1 MNELLD
7 DDIRDHDVIARL
19 RSALDELTAS
29 AGDDSGSVRP
39 TGTMTPAR
47 WLAAAAAAVLVVGA
61 VTAVVVNRGNQGES
75 AATPTTGAP
84 ITLPPTTEPTLIRV
98 ETPFFTLASPDLV
111 PGERT
116 FEACCAADRLLT
128 MVWSSGEI
136 SPSYLTLTEYPA
148 GPLADVFPDEGSTV
162 REVAAS
168 ILMIRSFGLT
178 DAERDELSVQLVAGS
193 GLPYVLPVDGWSV
206 AAMGFTSGEDR
217 LVQVYTPLN
226 TDPLSSYL
234 PTVTLSV
241 GEYRGEFD
249 SLALSSDAT
258 QVVVAGYGGWKFTEA
273 DGTAVVFWD
282 VGNGNWATLRIDAQ
296 LADRTDGLIAA
307 LSEIDPSQP
316 VVEVE
321 GGSDPVGETVPAPLE
336 RRYQGVASVIDTGN
350 GPMIAFSFMDSLP
363 PQGGDIPLVGFD
375 WDMIDG
381 EQSVN
386 GTTWSEG
393 SVLFTGTFDGT
404 SFRLTE
410 PATSGEGIEWPIGP
424 TYDTVTPDCTDDDI
438 APDMEIL
445 SNLDDAGLH
454 IISSGDY
461 RWDGH
466 CGVQVYAA
474 FDTPELQAALAPLGD
489 QVTLTIAF
497 VDVID

>member
-7 DDIRDHDVIARL
+7 DDIRDHAVIARL

-29 AGDDSGSVRP
+29 AGDDADAVR
-39 TGTMTPAR
+39 TSGTMTPAR
-47 WLAAAAAAVLVVGA
+47 WLAVAAAAVLVVGA
-61 VTAVVVNRGNQGES
+61 VTAVVVNRGNQGEPT
-75 AATPTTGAP
+75 ATPTTAAP

-98 ETPFFTLASPDLV
+98 ETPFFILASPDLV

-116 FEACCAADRLLT
+116 FEQCCRADGLLT
-128 MVWSSGEI
+128 MAWSNGAI
-136 SPSYLTLTEYPA
+136 TPSYLTLTQYPA
-148 GPLADVFPDEGSTV
+148 EPLVDLFPDANSTV
-162 REVAAS
+162 REVGQS
-168 ILMIRSFGLT
+168 LLFVRSFGLT
-178 DAERDELSVQLVAGS
+178 VEERDALSVQMVPGS
-193 GLPYVLPVDGWSV
+193 GLPFLLPVDGWSV

-234 PTVTLSV
+234 PQVVLSV

-249 SLALSSDAT
+249 LLAQSSDAS
-258 QVVVAGYGGWKFTEA
+258 QVEVAGYDGWKFTDA

-307 LSEIDPSQP
+307 LTEIDPSQP
-316 VVEVE
+316 VPEVE
-321 GGSDPVGETVPAPLE
+321 GGSDPEAETVPAPVE

-363 PQGGDIPLVGFD
+363 PHGGDIPLVGFD

-381 EQSVN
+381 ERSVN

-404 SFRLTE
+404 TFTLTE
-410 PATSGEGIEWPIGP
+410 PATSGEGIEWPSGP
-424 TYDTVTPDCTDDDI
+424 TYETVTPDCTDDDI

-445 SNLDDAGLH
+445 SGLDYAALH

-461 RWDGH
+461 
-466 CGVQVYAA
+466 
-474 FDTPELQAALAPLGD
+474 QARLGRF
-489 QVTLTIAF
+489 LSRSR
-497 VDVID
+497 